1 MDTEYNPM
9 ISRISPPNLI
19 IEVFDEA
26 LGKLGYVVIDRL
38 VRGMSAGGVR
48 LGRGTSPDEL
58 ASVARPKTYK
68 YAFLNVPMGGA
79 KACIVADPHQLDCD
93 RVTFMETFGRSIAP
107 LVRQHMYD
115 PGIDMGTTLDDLR
128 AIMRGAGRPL
138 VGQQITHSFY
148 TGLTVFETI
157 RQVTRFNGLELTNLR
172 VAIEGFGKVG
182 SVVAQLL
189 TQAGARLIALSTSRG
204 AIVAESGLDVSRLLS
219 LKQRYGGQ
227 LVHQYPGAQLMT
239 RDALFTQPADLLVPG
254 AQAHVI
260 HARNASQVQAR
271 LIVPISNAPVTPEAE
286 QMLVARGVV
295 VMPDFVANCGG
306 VMAVDMWGAGFD
318 VEDIRHVVEVIFAEV
333 VTSILQTARRQ
344 GQPVGEIARTLAWQN
359 YCELNE
365 PAPIS
370 SNKIGRVSQVLKS
383 QGLSGVWRRL
393 AWRAHHRWPRLNGA
407 IRRAALDRYTELTLG
422 VTLTRVGSFRAG
434 NSSQYTV

>member
-1 MDTEYNPM
+1 MDTERNPM
-9 ISRISPPNLI
+9 TSRVSPPNLV

-38 VRGMSAGGVR
+38 VHGMSAGGVR
-48 LGRGTSPDEL
+48 WGRGTSPDEL

-79 KACIVADPHQLDCD
+79 KASIVADPHQLGCD
-93 RVTFMETFGRSIAP
+93 RVTLMEAFGRSIAP
-107 LVRQHMYD
+107 LVRQHVYD
-115 PGIDMGTTLDDLR
+115 PGTDMGTTLDDLR

-138 VGQQITHSFY
+138 AGQQINHSFY

-157 RQVTRFNGLELTNLR
+157 RQLTRFNGLELTNLR
-172 VAIEGFGKVG
+172 VAIEGFGRVG

-189 TQAGARLIALSTSRG
+189 AQAGARLIALSTSRG
-204 AIVAESGLDVSRLLS
+204 ALVAEGGLDVSRLLS
-219 LKQRYGGQ
+219 LKQQYGGQ

-239 RDALFTQPADLLVPG
+239 RDALFTQHVDLLVPG
-254 AQAHVI
+254 ARAHVI
-260 HARNASQVQAR
+260 HAGNAAQVQAK
-271 LIVPISNAPVTPEAE
+271 LIVPIANAPVTPEAE
-286 QMLVARGVV
+286 QMLITRGVV

-306 VMAVDMWGAGFD
+306 VMAVDVWGTGFD
-318 VEDIRHVVEVIFAEV
+318 VEDICHMVEVTFAEV
-333 VTSILQTARRQ
+333 VTSILQTARRE

-359 YCELNE
+359 YCELNKS
-365 PAPIS
+365 APIP
-370 SNKIGRVSQVLKS
+370 SNRIGRVSQVLKS

-407 IRRAALDRYTELTLG
+407 IRRAAVDRYTEMTLG
-422 VTLTRVGSFRAG
+422 TTLTRVGLSHAG
-434 NSSQYTV
+434 NSSQHTV